1 MEMKPEN
8 HYSSDH
14 KGGDFHS
21 VLGANSSYLDIY
33 LPVAKRQT
41 VVQGFR
47 FLRMKSNKSVS
58 ETPHAV
64 GGKELACQT
73 QGNIDVK
80 SSKTAKSIR
89 TL

>member
-14 KGGDFHS
+14 KGGDFLS
-21 VLGANSSYLDIY
+21 VLGANSSYL
-33 LPVAKRQT
+33 AKRQT
-41 VVQGFR
+41 VVQYFR

-80 SSKTAKSIR
+80 SSKTSKSIR